1 MLLQYHDDWRNWK
14 PKRGEIYLVDLG
26 DNMDSEQSGL
36 RPVLIISN
44 DMGNSQGSIVVIVPM
59 TSRNRNLPVHV
70 PVSKQYGVKVDSYI
84 LTEHIR
90 SISKRR
96 FFTKGNSPVL
106 VGMLTVK
113 KMTQVE
119 EAIKVELGMTS

>member
-1 MLLQYHDDWRNWK
+1 MLLQYDWQLWK
-14 PKRGEIYLVDLG
+14 PQRGEIYLVDLG

-44 DMGNSQGSIVVIVPM
+44 NIGNSQGSIVVIVPLS
-59 TSRNRNLPVHV
+59 SRNKNMPTHV
-70 PVSKQYGVKVDSYI
+70 PVDQRYGVKVESYI

-96 FFTKGNSPVL
+96 FFAKGKPVL
-106 VGMLTVK
+106 IGMLPLK
-113 KMTQVE
+113 KMAQVE
-119 EAIKVELGMTS
+119 EAIKVELGMIS

>member
-1 MLLQYHDDWRNWK
+1 MLVQYDDWKLWK

-26 DNMDSEQSGL
+26 ENLDSEQSGL

-44 DMGNSQGSIVVIVPM
+44 DMGNFQGNIVVIVPL
-59 TSRNRNLPVHV
+59 TTKNKNLPVHV
-70 PVSKQYGVKVDSYI
+70 PVSKQYGVKIDSYI

>member
-1 MLLQYHDDWRNWK
+1 MLVQYDDWKLWK

-26 DNMDSEQSGL
+26 ENLDSEQSGL

-44 DMGNSQGSIVVIVPM
+44 DMGNFQGSIVVIVPL
-59 TSRNRNLPVHV
+59 TTKNKNLPMHV
-70 PVSKQYGVKVDSYI
+70 PIGKQYGVKVDSYI

-96 FFTKGNSPVL
+96 FFANDNSPAL
-106 VGMLTVK
+106 VGMLPK
-113 KMTQVE
+113 RKMFQVE
-119 EAIKVELGMTS
+119 EAIKVELGMIS